1 MLLLCGGLVNGPYAL
16 ITTAVSADL
25 VRTESSWEPSGCRF
39 KRVLTIYMLHQQGTH
54 ESLRGNSRA
63 LSTVTAI
70 IDGTGSIGVYG
81 TLICFA
87 FITHKRTIQL
97 KKHWYAKLQLYQKW
111 SICSLYIQQKRVLF
125 VMTREKENRPLS
137 FIFVLSSN

>member
-25 VRTESSWEPSGCRF
+25 VGPEASWEASGGR
-39 KRVLTIYMLHQQGTH
+39 LMIHILSIYILYQQGTH

-81 TLICFA
+81 MCQIDLFRFHWSQKVHSSKKTKKKYR
-87 FITHKRTIQL
+87 KR
-97 KKHWYAKLQLYQKW
+97 WYPNDKL
-111 SICSLYIQQKRVLF
+111 
-125 VMTREKENRPLS
+125 
-137 FIFVLSSN
+137 